1 MATNK
6 KTAKK
11 KTLLQNT
18 PLLLTICAAIA
29 LAVGLVIGL
38 LIPTAG
44 ANIPYTPLNSV
55 KVESLTVNSVSAE
68 SPVTVQFK
76 LNGLPK
82 DTQLSL
88 MVKKTTTSSIWTASM
103 TEPTTAAISKTSTKS
118 PPMLLWCW
126 YTRALPFTCLWYATS
141 AGSILPLVIWVCGIT
156 SKTPNFLI
164 FFHIFIPSLL

>member
-6 KTAKK
+6 KTTKK

-18 PLLLTICAAIA
+18 PLLLTLCAAIA

-38 LIPTAG
+38 LIPTPG

-55 KVESLTVNSVSAE
+55 KVESLTVNSVNSE

-88 MVKKTTTSSIWTASM
+88 MVKQGNSTTHLDCTYDGTNYGCNIANIGEDPTHVTLILVHEGASI
-103 TEPTTAAISKTSTKS
+103 
-118 PPMLLWCW
+118 
-126 YTRALPFTCLWYATS
+126 Y
-141 AGSILPLVIWVCGIT
+141 LPLVRNLSRVN
-156 SKTPNFLI
+156 S
-164 FFHIFIPSLL
+164 SLGYLGVWDYQ

>member
-6 KTAKK
+6 KTTKT

-18 PLLLTICAAIA
+18 PLLLTLCTVIA

-38 LIPTAG
+38 LIPAPG
-44 ANIPYTPLNSV
+44 ANVPYTPLNSV
-55 KVESLTVNSVSAE
+55 KVENLTVNTISSE

-88 MVKKTTTSSIWTASM
+88 MVKNDNNIKYLDCIYDGANYGCNIENIDEKPTHVTLVLVHEGASI
-103 TEPTTAAISKTSTKS
+103 
-118 PPMLLWCW
+118 
-126 YTRALPFTCLWYATS
+126 Y
-141 AGSILPLVIWVCGIT
+141 LPLVRNLSRVNT
-156 SKTPNFLI
+156 SLGY
-164 FFHIFIPSLL
+164 LGVWDYQ

>member
-88 MVKKTTTSSIWTASM
+88 MVKKDDDIKYLDCIYDGANYGCNIENIDEKPTHVTLVLVHEGASI
-103 TEPTTAAISKTSTKS
+103 
-118 PPMLLWCW
+118 
-126 YTRALPFTCLWYATS
+126 Y
-141 AGSILPLVIWVCGIT
+141 LPLVRNLSRVN
-156 SKTPNFLI
+156 S
-164 FFHIFIPSLL
+164 SLGYLGVWDYQ